1 METTR
6 KQKMSNLMVG
16 LVILG
21 MLLGTYILYMLTKQP
36 EVFWDR
42 IVYSGFIPRVIS
54 WMCLIGSVYGLARRR
69 FSPLVVAMFMIIS
82 FFFAYIGYFLIPEI
96 Y

>member
-1 METTR
+1 MATTR
-6 KQKMSNLMVG
+6 KQKVNNLTIGV
-16 LVILG
+16 VIFG
-21 MLLGTYILYMLTKQP
+21 MLLGTYVLYMLTKQP

-54 WMCLIGSVYGLARRR
+54 WFCLIGAVYGLARRR
-69 FSPLVVAMFMIIS
+69 FSPLVVIMFMSLS